1 MSSLASLSVLV
12 PIYNERATIEKL
24 LNQVVAVQTGLTVE
38 VLACDDGSTDG
49 TREILSRLSLPGL
62 KVIFM
67 DDNVGRGGVIK
78 HLWSMATGDVIVH
91 QDADLEYD
99 PQDYIPM
106 LAPLLSDRAD
116 VVYGSRF
123 KGSIEGM
130 RFLNRMGNLT
140 MTGAARALYGVNV
153 SDLMTCYKMYKSSLV
168 KGIHIAANGFD
179 FEAEFTARLA
189 QRGARFAEVPVSFSG
204 RTFEEGKKIRAWHG
218 IEALLVLLKFRLLPM
233 EMMLRPRAGGAA
245 CPAPPIPVVAKR
257 ILDDDEESEL
267 DAALA

>member
-1 MSSLASLSVLV
+1 MPAPSRLSVLV
-12 PIYNERATIEKL
+12 PIYNERATIERL
-24 LNQVVAVQTGLTVE
+24 LNAVVSVNTGLTVE

-49 TREILSRLSLPGL
+49 TREILSKLSLPGV

-67 DDNVGRGGVIK
+67 DENVGRGGVIK
-78 HLWSMATGDVIVH
+78 HLWSLASGDIFVH

-106 LAPLLSDRAD
+106 LEPLITGRAD

-130 RFLNRMGNLT
+130 RLLNRLGNLT
-140 MTGAARALYGVNV
+140 MTGAARALYGVKV
-153 SDLMTCYKMYKSSLV
+153 SDLMTCYKMYRAEFIR
-168 KGIHIAANGFD
+168 GIQIQANGFD

-204 RTFEEGKKIRAWHG
+204 RTFEEGKKIRAFDAVRVMRELIRCRFVGEAHG
-218 IEALLVLLKFRLLPM
+218 
-233 EMMLRPRAGGAA
+233 
-245 CPAPPIPVVAKR
+245 
-257 ILDDDEESEL
+257 
-267 DAALA
+267 